1 MVGAITILSRFRSII
16 LKELGVGSEELLASL
31 SPSLPVPQSPS
42 LPITQSLQPPAPN
55 PQLPTPNL
63 FMFQTTRR
71 RLAIWYTTVTAIVLL
86 VFAIGMYVYVRGT
99 LIERIDDTLN
109 HVVEVVSR
117 SISID
122 KIYLPGTNDRFEIN
136 VAASFKD
143 DSDRLDDD
151 RIDLELFNSSGKL
164 LWSTLRE
171 PLNLPVWVDLDG
183 ETVRVGNDRIL
194 RQITTPVNKDG
205 VLVGFLRVSHP
216 WFEVTKPTELLLIDL
231 SIGTSLVIASVAAIG
246 WFLSGIAIEPVK
258 ASYQQLKQFTADA
271 SHELR
276 NPIAIVQTN
285 VQVALTEE
293 PLSPQQRQ
301 QLQTIERL
309 TRRLGRL
316 VDDLLFLARQD
327 SSIISA
333 DFGSVPLDAL
343 LMETIEEQQLAAAA
357 RGIELTLE
365 IIDPIADPSELA
377 VFNLSGDWD
386 RLVRLFTNLLT
397 NAIQYTPLPVDAP
410 GEIALHQRPSQIDDQ
425 LQQIIRQ
432 NTPYL
437 QVKVQDTGMGI
448 TSDAIPHLFD
458 RFYRVDPARTANY
471 SDISS
476 GSGLGLAIVKSIVTS
491 HHGELSI
498 DSQVNLGTTVTVIF
512 KSYIPSSSA
521 RGSLQ

>member
-1 MVGAITILSRFRSII
+1 
-16 LKELGVGSEELLASL
+16 
-31 SPSLPVPQSPS
+31 
-42 LPITQSLQPPAPN
+42 
-55 PQLPTPNL
+55 
-63 FMFQTTRR
+63 MFQTTRR

-86 VFAIGMYVYVRGT
+86 VFAIGMYVYVRST

-122 KIYLPGTNDRFEIN
+122 KIYIPGANSQFEIN

-151 RIDLELFNSSGKL
+151 RIDLELFNANGKL

-171 PLNLPVWVDLDG
+171 PLNLAVWVDLDG
-183 ETVRVGNDRIL
+183 ETVRVGNDAPGERQSQRIL
-194 RQITTPVNKDG
+194 RQITAPVNKDG

-216 WFEVTKPTELLLIDL
+216 WFEVTKPTELLLVDL

-301 QLQTIERL
+301 QLQMIERL

-327 SSIISA
+327 SSIATA
-333 DFGSVPLDAL
+333 DFSSVPLDAL
-343 LMETIEEQQLAAAA
+343 LMETVEEQQLAAAA
-357 RGIELTLE
+357 KGIKLTLE
-365 IIDPIADPSELA
+365 IIDPVAGTNPEPSELA

-397 NAIQYTPLPVDAP
+397 NAIQYTLPQ
-410 GEIALHQRPSQIDDQ
+410 INQSQINVQ

-432 NTPYL
+432 GTPYL
-437 QVKVQDTGMGI
+437 QVKIQDPGMGI
-448 TSDAIPHLFD
+448 PSEAIPHLFD
-458 RFYRVDPARTANY
+458 RFYRVDPARTANH
-471 SDISS
+471 SDVSS

-491 HHGELSI
+491 HQGELSI

-512 KSYIPSSSA
+512 KSHVI
-521 RGSLQ
+521 

>member
-1 MVGAITILSRFRSII
+1 
-16 LKELGVGSEELLASL
+16 
-31 SPSLPVPQSPS
+31 
-42 LPITQSLQPPAPN
+42 
-55 PQLPTPNL
+55 
-63 FMFQTTRR
+63 MFQTTRR

-86 VFAIGMYVYVRGT
+86 VFAIGMYIYVRGT

-122 KIYLPGTNDRFEIN
+122 KIYTPRESTHFEIN

-151 RIDLELFNSSGKL
+151 RIDLELFNVSEKL

-171 PLNLPVWVDLDG
+171 PLHLPVWIDLDG

-194 RQITTPVNKDG
+194 RQITAPVKKDG

-216 WFEVTKPTELLLIDL
+216 WFEVTKPTELLLLDL

-293 PLSPQQRQ
+293 PLSSQQRQ

-327 SSIISA
+327 SSPIAPNYS
-333 DFGSVPLDAL
+333 SVPLDAL
-343 LMETIEEQQLAAAA
+343 LMETIEEQQLSASAK
-357 RGIELTLE
+357 GIHLTLE
-365 IIDPIADPSELA
+365 IIDPVAVVATTIDPSEPT

-397 NAIQYTPLPVDAP
+397 NAIQYTPPQLDAL
-410 GEIALHQRPSQIDDQ
+410 GKQAVHQQQSQINVQ
-425 LQQIIRQ
+425 LKQIIRQ
-432 NTPYL
+432 NISYL
-437 QVKVQDTGMGI
+437 QVKIQDTGMGI
-448 TSDAIPHLFD
+448 PSEAIPHLFD
-458 RFYRVDPARTANY
+458 RFYRVDPARTANH
-471 SDISS
+471 SDVSS
-476 GSGLGLAIVKSIVTS
+476 GSGLGLAIVKSIVIS
-491 HHGELSI
+491 HQGELSI
-498 DSQVNLGTTVTVIF
+498 DSQVNLGTTVTVTF
-512 KSYIPSSSA
+512 KSQI
-521 RGSLQ
+521 

>member
-1 MVGAITILSRFRSII
+1 
-16 LKELGVGSEELLASL
+16 
-31 SPSLPVPQSPS
+31 
-42 LPITQSLQPPAPN
+42 
-55 PQLPTPNL
+55 
-63 FMFQTTRR
+63 MFQTTRR

-86 VFAIGMYVYVRGT
+86 VFAIGMYVYVRST

-122 KIYLPGTNDRFEIN
+122 KIDTPVASIPFQVN

-151 RIDLELFNSSGKL
+151 RIDLELFNLSGKL

-171 PLNLPVWVDLDG
+171 PLDLPVWLNLDG
-183 ETVRVGNDRIL
+183 ETVRVRNDRIL
-194 RQITTPVNKDG
+194 RQITAPVNRNG

-216 WFEVTKPTELLLIDL
+216 WFEVTKPTELLLVDL
-231 SIGTSLVIASVAAIG
+231 TVGTSLVIASVAAIG

-276 NPIAIVQTN
+276 NPIAIIQTN

-293 PLSPQQRQ
+293 PLQPQQRQ

-327 SSIISA
+327 SSTVTTN
-333 DFGSVPLDAL
+333 FGLVPLDAL

-357 RGIELTLE
+357 KGIVLRLE
-365 IIDPIADPSELA
+365 IVDPLPVLAPSVDKQELA
-377 VFNLSGDWD
+377 TFNMSGDWD
-386 RLVRLFTNLLT
+386 RLARLFTNLLT
-397 NAIQYTPLPVDAP
+397 NAIQYTPPQVE
-410 GEIALHQRPSQIDDQ
+410 GRSRIDVQ
-425 LQQIIRQ
+425 LKQIIHQ

-437 QVKVQDTGMGI
+437 QVKVQDPGI
-448 TSDAIPHLFD
+448 GIPAEALPHLFD
-458 RFYRVDPARTANY
+458 RFYRVDPARTASS
-471 SDISS
+471 SDVSS
-476 GSGLGLAIVKSIVTS
+476 GSGLGLAIVRSIVTS
-491 HHGELSI
+491 HQGELSI
-498 DSQVNLGTTVTVIF
+498 DSQIDRGTTAIVMF
-512 KSYIPSSSA
+512 KSDT
-521 RGSLQ
+521 L

>member
-1 MVGAITILSRFRSII
+1 
-16 LKELGVGSEELLASL
+16 
-31 SPSLPVPQSPS
+31 
-42 LPITQSLQPPAPN
+42 
-55 PQLPTPNL
+55 
-63 FMFQTTRR
+63 MFQTTRR

-122 KIYLPGTNDRFEIN
+122 KIYVPGANSQFEIN

-151 RIDLELFNSSGKL
+151 RIDLELFNASGKL

-171 PLNLPVWVDLDG
+171 PLNLAVWVDLDG

-194 RQITTPVNKDG
+194 RQITAPVNKNG

-216 WFEVTKPTELLLIDL
+216 WFEVTKPTELLLVDL

-327 SSIISA
+327 SSVVTA
-333 DFGSVPLDAL
+333 DFSSVPLDAL

-357 RGIELTLE
+357 KGIKLTLE
-365 IIDPIADPSELA
+365 IIDPVTVVGTNPEPSELA

-397 NAIQYTPLPVDAP
+397 NAIQYTPSQVDAP
-410 GEIALHQRPSQIDDQ
+410 GEMAPRQRQSQIDVQ

-432 NTPYL
+432 NTHYL

-448 TSDAIPHLFD
+448 PSEAIPHLFD
-458 RFYRVDPARTANY
+458 RFYRVDPARTAND
-471 SDISS
+471 SDVSS

-491 HHGELSI
+491 HQGELSI

-512 KSYIPSSSA
+512 KSHIP
-521 RGSLQ
+521 

>member
-1 MVGAITILSRFRSII
+1 
-16 LKELGVGSEELLASL
+16 
-31 SPSLPVPQSPS
+31 
-42 LPITQSLQPPAPN
+42 
-55 PQLPTPNL
+55 
-63 FMFQTTRR
+63 MFQTTRR

-86 VFAIGMYVYVRGT
+86 VFAIGMYIYVRGT

-122 KIYLPGTNDRFEIN
+122 KIYIPGANSQFEIN

-151 RIDLELFNSSGKL
+151 RIDLELFNASGKL

-171 PLNLPVWVDLDG
+171 PLNLPVWIDLDG

-194 RQITTPVNKDG
+194 RQITAPVNKNG

-216 WFEVTKPTELLLIDL
+216 WFEVTKPTELLLVDL

-327 SSIISA
+327 SSIVTA
-333 DFGSVPLDAL
+333 DFAAVPLDAL

-357 RGIELTLE
+357 KGIKLTLE
-365 IIDPIADPSELA
+365 IVDPVALAATSTEPSELA

-397 NAIQYTPLPVDAP
+397 NAIQYTPSQVDAL
-410 GEIALHQRPSQIDDQ
+410 GAMALRQRSSQINVQ
-425 LQQIIRQ
+425 LKQIIRQ
-432 NTPYL
+432 NTAYL

-448 TSDAIPHLFD
+448 PSAAIPHLFD
-458 RFYRVDPARTANY
+458 RFYRVDPARTASY
-471 SDISS
+471 SDVSS

-491 HHGELSI
+491 HQGELSI

-512 KSYIPSSSA
+512 KSHTI
-521 RGSLQ
+521 

>member
-1 MVGAITILSRFRSII
+1 
-16 LKELGVGSEELLASL
+16 
-31 SPSLPVPQSPS
+31 
-42 LPITQSLQPPAPN
+42 
-55 PQLPTPNL
+55 
-63 FMFQTTRR
+63 MFQTTRR

-86 VFAIGMYVYVRGT
+86 VFAIGMYVYVRST

-122 KIYLPGTNDRFEIN
+122 KIYLPGTSNQFEIN
-136 VAASFKD
+136 VAASFND

-151 RIDLELFNSSGKL
+151 RIDLELFNISGKL

-171 PLNLPVWVDLDG
+171 PLDLPVWIDLDG
-183 ETVRVGNDRIL
+183 DTVRVGNDRIL
-194 RQITTPVNKDG
+194 RQITAPVNKDG

-216 WFEVTKPTELLLIDL
+216 WFEVTKPTELLLVDL

-327 SSIISA
+327 SSMVIA
-333 DFGSVPLDAL
+333 DFAAVPLDAL

-357 RGIELTLE
+357 KGIKLTLE
-365 IIDPIADPSELA
+365 IVDPVAVGATSSEPSELA

-397 NAIQYTPLPVDAP
+397 NAIQYTSPQVD
-410 GEIALHQRPSQIDDQ
+410 RSQINQAQINVQ
-425 LQQIIRQ
+425 LKQLIRQ
-432 NTPYL
+432 NTLYL

-448 TSDAIPHLFD
+448 PCAAIPHLFD
-458 RFYRVDPARTANY
+458 RFYRVDPARTANH
-471 SDISS
+471 SDVSS

-491 HHGELSI
+491 HQGELSI
-498 DSQVNLGTTVTVIF
+498 DSQVDLGTTVTVIF
-512 KSYIPSSSA
+512 KSHISSQS
-521 RGSLQ
+521 

>member
-1 MVGAITILSRFRSII
+1 
-16 LKELGVGSEELLASL
+16 
-31 SPSLPVPQSPS
+31 
-42 LPITQSLQPPAPN
+42 
-55 PQLPTPNL
+55 
-63 FMFQTTRR
+63 MFQTTRR

-122 KIYLPGTNDRFEIN
+122 KIYIPGANSQFEIN

-151 RIDLELFNSSGKL
+151 RIDLELFNASGKL

-171 PLNLPVWVDLDG
+171 PLNLAVWVDLDG

-194 RQITTPVNKDG
+194 RQITAPVNKNG

-216 WFEVTKPTELLLIDL
+216 WFEVTKPTELLLVDL

-327 SSIISA
+327 SSMVTA
-333 DFGSVPLDAL
+333 DFSSIPLDAL

-357 RGIELTLE
+357 KGIKLTLE
-365 IIDPIADPSELA
+365 IVDPVAVVATATEPSELP

-397 NAIQYTPLPVDAP
+397 NAIQYTPPQVDRSS
-410 GEIALHQRPSQIDDQ
+410 GNQSQINQSQINVQ

-432 NTPYL
+432 STPYL
-437 QVKVQDTGMGI
+437 QVKIQDPGMGI
-448 TSDAIPHLFD
+448 PSAAIPHLFD
-458 RFYRVDPARTANY
+458 RFYRVDPARTANH
-471 SDISS
+471 SDVSS

-491 HHGELSI
+491 HQGEISI

-512 KSYIPSSSA
+512 KSH
-521 RGSLQ
+521 LK